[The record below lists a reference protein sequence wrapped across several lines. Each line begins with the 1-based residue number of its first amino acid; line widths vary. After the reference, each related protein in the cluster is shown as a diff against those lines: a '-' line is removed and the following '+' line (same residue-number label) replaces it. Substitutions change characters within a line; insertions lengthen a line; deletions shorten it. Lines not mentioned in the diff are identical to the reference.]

1 VERRVEGAKTVALR
15 LFVSGKEFEMVSER
29 IRNRWGIAAAAVLMQ
44 ICLGAVYGW
53 SVFKK
58 PIIGAEHW
66 TETSVQLTFT
76 LAVFVLGIGSI
87 VGGLWQDKVGP
98 RKVASV
104 AGIIYGLGYIIA
116 GYAAAHHSLRGMY
129 LGYGVL
135 GGFGMGM
142 GYITPV
148 ATLVKWFPDMRGL
161 MTGVAVCGYG
171 FGALIMSPF
180 AAWEMSGAGIPATFY
195 TLGIVYLILVFAT
208 AQFYANPPE
217 GWRPAGWQPRTA
229 VAKEATSDNFTVR
242 EALHT
247 WQFYLLFAM
256 LFLNVSAGIMVISQ
270 ASPMAQEI
278 VGMSALQAAGIVGL
292 ISLCN
297 GLGRVFWAWVSD
309 YIGRARV
316 YLLLY
321 LIQAVVFF
329 MLTRIHSVTSFS
341 IALALIGL
349 CYGGGFGVMP
359 SFTADFFGPKF
370 MGGIYGIILLA
381 WGLGAIP
388 SPIMIA
394 RIHETQGTY
403 APAIHAV
410 AFVMLFSLVLPLIA
424 RPPRKR
430 ETQRAQARAAA

>member
-1 VERRVEGAKTVALR
+1 MA
-15 LFVSGKEFEMVSER
+15 SEKL
-29 IRNRWGIAAAAVLMQ
+29 RNRWGIAAAAVLMQ

-58 PIIGAEHW
+58 PLISTEHW
-66 TETSVQLTFT
+66 SETSVQLTFT
-76 LAVFVLGIGSI
+76 LAIFVLGIGTI

-104 AGIIYGLGYIIA
+104 AGIIYGIGYIVA
-116 GYAAAHHSLRGMY
+116 GYAASHHSLRGMY

-180 AAWEMSGAGIPATFY
+180 AAWEMSRAGIPATFY
-195 TLGIVYLILVFAT
+195 TLGIVYLIVVFGT
-208 AQFYANPPE
+208 AQFFANPSE
-217 GWRPAGWQPRTA
+217 GWRPAGWEPHTA
-229 VAKEATSDNFTVR
+229 VAREATSYNFTVR
-242 EALHT
+242 EALGT

-278 VGMSALQAAGIVGL
+278 AGMSALQAAGIVGL

-309 YIGRARV
+309 LIGRARV

-321 LIQAVVFF
+321 LIYAIVFF
-329 MLTRIHSVTSFS
+329 MLTRIHSVTAFS
-341 IALALIGL
+341 IAVAVIGL

-370 MGGIYGIILLA
+370 MGAIYGIILLA

-394 RIHETQGTY
+394 RIHQTQGTY

-410 AFVMLFSLVLPLIA
+410 AILMLSSLALPLMA
-424 RPPRKR
+424 RPPRKKKT
-430 ETQRAQARAAA
+430 ERAQTRAAA